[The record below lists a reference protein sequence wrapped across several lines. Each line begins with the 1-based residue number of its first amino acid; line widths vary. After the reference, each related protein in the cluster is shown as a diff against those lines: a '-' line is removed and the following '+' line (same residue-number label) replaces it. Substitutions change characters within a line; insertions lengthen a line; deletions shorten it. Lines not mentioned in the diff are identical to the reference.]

1 LAIQDRQNN
10 QYNLGIL
17 YGALGGL
24 CLGLGGPMVRFVSA
38 DTSAWQMLTW
48 RSCAF
53 SVLMLSVALI
63 RSGGF
68 RALVGE
74 IRQIGPWLLPIALSV
89 AVGQISYVLA
99 MLNTTVANTTFV
111 LGTAPLFTAF
121 AAWILLG
128 ERLSLKSA
136 LILSVAL
143 IGVSIMVIEGVSEGR
158 LTGNLY
164 ALTAM
169 LTYSVYVLMLRK
181 TRHIDTFV
189 ASGVGGLMACT
200 FAATL
205 AFGDIFISG
214 PDMGLSMAMG
224 VIQLGA
230 GFAFTTLALQRIP
243 AAEATLLILLEAI
256 VGPLLV
262 WWLVDE
268 VPSMMTLAGG
278 LLTLACVTAYALIA
292 LKSEP
297 VPNP

>member
-1 LAIQDRQNN
+1 
-10 QYNLGIL
+10 
-17 YGALGGL
+17 
-24 CLGLGGPMVRFVSA
+24 MVRFVSA
-38 DTSAWQMLTW
+38 ETNAWQMLTW

-53 SVLMLSVALI
+53 TVLMLSVALI
-63 RSGGF
+63 RSGGL
-68 RALVGE
+68 RGLAVE
-74 IRQIGPWLLPIALSV
+74 VRKIGPWLVPIALSV
-89 AVGQISYVLA
+89 GVGQIAYVLA

-136 LILSVAL
+136 LILCVAL
-143 IGVSIMVIEGVSEGR
+143 IGVSIMVIQGVSEGR
-158 LTGNLY
+158 LAGNLY

-181 TRHIDTFV
+181 NRHIDTFV
-189 ASGVGGLMACT
+189 ASGVGGLMACI
-200 FAATL
+200 FAASL
-205 AFGDIFISG
+205 ALGDVLISA
-214 PDMGLSMAMG
+214 PDLGLSLTMG

-243 AAEATLLILLEAI
+243 AAEATLLILLEAV

-278 LLTLACVTAYALIA
+278 LITLACVAAYALIA
-292 LKSEP
+292 LRREP
-297 VPNP
+297 VAAP